1 MIPILRWM
9 AALAGAAFL
18 SSAAAQAND
27 AWTELTK
34 PGAIVLFRHANAP
47 GIGDPSGFKIGD
59 CASQRNLDDR
69 GRADARRIGEMF
81 SSRKVAVGAV
91 LSSGWCRAKETASLA
106 FGSQV
111 REEPAF
117 NSFFRESAQARDS
130 QTAQARAIL
139 SAWRG
144 PGVLVVV
151 THQVNI
157 SALTGVGVSSGEGL
171 VVVPAA
177 DGGYKV
183 VATLL
188 P

>member
-1 MIPILRWM
+1 MNPFLRWM
-9 AALAGAAFL
+9 AALFGATFML
-18 SSAAAQAND
+18 SAASAAD
-27 AWTELTK
+27 AWTELAK

-47 GIGDPSGFKIGD
+47 GIGDPPGFRPGE
-59 CASQRNLDDR
+59 CASQRNLDER
-69 GRADARRIGEMF
+69 GRADARRLGEMF
-81 SSRKVAVGAV
+81 SSRKVAVGSV

-106 FGSQV
+106 FGGMVQ
-111 REEPAF
+111 EEPAF
-117 NSFFRESAQARDS
+117 NSFFRMSADAREK

-144 PGVLVVV
+144 PGALVVV

-157 SALTGVGVSSGEGL
+157 SALTGTAVASGEGL

-177 DGGYKV
+177 DGSFRV
-183 VATLL
+183 TATIT